1 MAGVPVFENEMEQFT
16 PAALSDLG
24 NDVRALLCDDEQ
36 TPMRNTLRLVQ
47 SVNKAEKADC
57 ADGAQLARECV
68 KTVYVHLVPVGDGQD
83 LKSKQMWT
91 FKDQSIDRPIQ
102 TSGGDILI
110 GPHLQ
115 VSQHPA
121 VHFVLSFDKVLAN
134 DRLRFLIWRVDP
146 SAPLRP
152 DELAQLDLAALSSA
166 DESSSIICIRVD
178 ARHASDW
185 QSVARR
191 GREWVM
197 TSLNARRLMSRGNER
212 FAVGKAVGVGYRRD
226 QKGHLGLYEN
236 LEHALDFANLITLH
250 SGERRA
256 TDLLLAVADVLVP
269 GWTQELRRDT
279 QKYGFPPTSRSG
291 IATQAL
297 AMKGWD
303 AKSHVEPDTDPTLTA
318 SVSFGRGDTTAAAR
332 REAGFAFPEVNR
344 DKGIS
349 FELGDG
355 TIFFFSAKE
364 YTHGTT
370 HDTGTSLAGSSSRT
384 NVASVKDLLEL
395 GVLTLEHGPETGSKS
410 QIQAGGS
417 KGPSSMQLELNPIG
431 KELNPIGK
439 GLSSMPLELDP
450 IRVQSLI
457 NIPCE
462 NGPPPPLATARHRS
476 LAKEQMSYG
485 FCVFPKLYNFDYQRR
500 YQFDLEEVVLAE
512 TAGIGRGRWHFKVP
526 MPDCNDEPARST
538 GAGTSARR
546 DEQVGEPIGRLVPES
561 GDDGQSGGS
570 AVVTFETGTVRL
582 TRAGLAKLSTQD
594 QQAIKAS
601 MAAAVLEEVRLAEP
615 SSTRRKRKAP

>member
-1 MAGVPVFENEMEQFT
+1 
-16 PAALSDLG
+16 
-24 NDVRALLCDDEQ
+24 
-36 TPMRNTLRLVQ
+36 
-47 SVNKAEKADC
+47 
-57 ADGAQLARECV
+57 
-68 KTVYVHLVPVGDGQD
+68 
-83 LKSKQMWT
+83 
-91 FKDQSIDRPIQ
+91 
-102 TSGGDILI
+102 
-110 GPHLQ
+110 
-115 VSQHPA
+115 
-121 VHFVLSFDKVLAN
+121 
-134 DRLRFLIWRVDP
+134 
-146 SAPLRP
+146 
-152 DELAQLDLAALSSA
+152 
-166 DESSSIICIRVD
+166 
-178 ARHASDW
+178 
-185 QSVARR
+185 
-191 GREWVM
+191 
-197 TSLNARRLMSRGNER
+197 
-212 FAVGKAVGVGYRRD
+212 
-226 QKGHLGLYEN
+226 
-236 LEHALDFANLITLH
+236 
-250 SGERRA
+250 
-256 TDLLLAVADVLVP
+256 
-269 GWTQELRRDT
+269 
-279 QKYGFPPTSRSG
+279 
-291 IATQAL
+291 
-297 AMKGWD
+297 MKGWD

-450 IRVQSLI
+450 IRVQVREDPICLRRSIARLTLISLPQSLI

-512 TAGIGRGRWHFKVP
+512 TAGIGRGRW
-526 MPDCNDEPARST
+526 
-538 GAGTSARR
+538 
-546 DEQVGEPIGRLVPES
+546 Q
-561 GDDGQSGGS
+561 
-570 AVVTFETGTVRL
+570 
-582 TRAGLAKLSTQD
+582 
-594 QQAIKAS
+594 
-601 MAAAVLEEVRLAEP
+601 
-615 SSTRRKRKAP
+615 